1 LRNPGLY
8 SLISL
13 KSAAADEKRTLV
25 GNDTTSG
32 SFTVDNHISVALQYK
47 QEKKP
52 LNIAP
57 MSVMQGNLI
66 KKFFFMTNLKIDNYG
81 LTAISDYEMS
91 EINGGGWI
99 DKVYKLLEKIGAID
113 AALDAYHGFTDGYKA
128 GYSRGHGAGGSW

>member
-1 LRNPGLY
+1 
-8 SLISL
+8 
-13 KSAAADEKRTLV
+13 
-25 GNDTTSG
+25 
-32 SFTVDNHISVALQYK
+32 
-47 QEKKP
+47 
-52 LNIAP
+52 
-57 MSVMQGNLI
+57 
-66 KKFFFMTNLKIDNYG
+66 MTNLKIDNYG